1 MNHKNVLEE
10 TVIFLHI
17 PKTGGISLT
26 QIALE
31 NYDSSSVFIIDGCR
45 INESLDELKSF
56 ILEQKI
62 KIKFIAGHNYFET
75 HQFIPI

>member
-1 MNHKNVLEE
+1 MNPKNVLEE

-45 INESLDELKSF
+45 INESLDELKNF
-56 ILEQKI
+56 TLEQKR

-75 HQFIPI
+75 HQFILI

>member
-45 INESLDELKSF
+45 INESLDELKYF
-56 ILEQKI
+56 TLKQK